1 MQVVITSERA
11 GRQSAEAHHYMQ
23 GQGGFMR
30 LRVTVLACALAA
42 FASTAAPSLAGAA
55 PLHNRGLSIHAVP
68 QHIIAGES
76 VLIFGQLKGPEHAN
90 QPITLYH
97 RVNPNS
103 GFTVIGHTTTNAN
116 GQYEFTRPDGIV
128 DTNREWFVRGVG
140 GARFTHSRTVHER
153 VDALVSLA
161 PSASSGL
168 TRHPIVF
175 SGHVTPDHTG
185 GVVAL
190 QEQKGSSDSWTTIKT
205 ARIGAGS
212 NYTISQAWRVPGAY
226 DLRVKFR
233 GDARNTPAVSDITS
247 VVIEQTEVAGFS
259 ITSSDPIVQNQQP
272 VTISGVLD
280 SPGSTTGEPN
290 TSVSLY
296 AKVPQSGAPY
306 KEVTTAT
313 TDANGNYSFAN
324 QMSSTNEL
332 YLVRTTFAPQR
343 HSAVLFEG
351 VQDVVSM
358 SASSSTSTVDGH
370 IVFTGSVSPDKA
382 GHAIYLQKL
391 GTDGDWHTVEV
402 SFVNSA
408 STFQFGWTFGAAG
421 SKEFRARITGGPAN
435 VGGASAPVTIVVS
448 QPPLSTLPTS

>member
-11 GRQSAEAHHYMQ
+11 GRQAAEAHHYMQ
-23 GQGGFMR
+23 VQGGFMR
-30 LRVTVLACALAA
+30 LRLTVLACALAA

-76 VLIFGQLKGPEHAN
+76 VLIFGQLKGPDHAN

-97 RVNPNS
+97 RVNPNP

-128 DTNREWFVRGVG
+128 DTNREWFVRGPGV
-140 GARFTHSRTVHER
+140 THSRTVHER

-161 PSASSGL
+161 SSAPSGL

-190 QEQKGSSDSWTTIKT
+190 QEQKGSSDNWTTIKT
-205 ARIGAGS
+205 ARIGTGS

-247 VVIEQTEVAGFS
+247 VVIEQTEV
-259 ITSSDPIVQNQQP
+259 P
-272 VTISGVLD
+272 GVLD

-306 KEVTTAT
+306 KELTTTT

-332 YLVRTTFAPQR
+332 YQVRTTFAPQR

-370 IVFTGSVSPDKA
+370 VVFTGSVSPDKA

-391 GTDGDWHTVEV
+391 GKDGDWHTVEV
-402 SFVNSA
+402 SFVNST

-448 QPPLSTLPTS
+448 QPSLSALPTS